1 MMIRDPVETLNRV
14 TAEVT
19 TWWKKENLAWGNPSC
34 FFFAGGGKEMWG
46 PWGGGVPIQQPY
58 GIRVV
63 HLLVFI

>member
-34 FFFAGGGKEMWG
+34 FFLRAKEKRCGAHGGGEPM
-46 PWGGGVPIQQPY
+46 QQPY

>member
-34 FFFAGGGKEMWG
+34 FFFAGEGKEMWG
-46 PWGGGVPIQQPY
+46 PGGG
-58 GIRVV
+58 GAN
-63 HLLVFI
+63 